1 MPKYLLILIVAASA
15 AWGQPSNAL
24 VPDPIPSQTY
34 PNLST
39 SPVGG
44 DHFQFRELLSTTSQR
59 ICSRSTLDV
68 ARTSATVLTMGGSA
82 SATVPEYIRFPTTDM
97 LITSTKTATLSG
109 GTAADVGVVTI
120 YGGVVGGSAGAPGT
134 PTIYVNNPLPT
145 ATITCSGCTT
155 VVSTSGPPFGALK
168 IHTWNVSAGNW
179 VISGGIDLQANR
191 TCDIDL
197 ISCADNNGGNHSFTV
212 SDAQSAA
219 LPIVPTV
226 IPNTTVNNITVIA
239 WPGGTRADGGAT
251 WLAGTASSIYCSVR
265 GVIR

>member
-1 MPKYLLILIVAASA
+1 MGPAIERAGSRSHSIPNLPEPLHLSCRRGSFPVPGTALHYVAANLLA
-15 AWGQPSNAL
+15 VNVGRGAYVGYR
-24 VPDPIPSQTY
+24 PDNGRLGERDGPGVHPLPHHGHADY
-34 PNLST
+34 VYEDGY
-39 SPVGG
+39 PVGW
-44 DHFQFRELLSTTSQR
+44 H
-59 ICSRSTLDV
+59 C
-68 ARTSATVLTMGGSA
+68 
-82 SATVPEYIRFPTTDM
+82 P
-97 LITSTKTATLSG
+97 
-109 GTAADVGVVTI
+109 DVGVVTI